1 MVNFFNLSLIYF
13 SIIVN
18 SVISSNIPNDDIA
31 TIDDSYID
39 TDQGK
44 AISNCTDALSN
55 FKNIDVLNV
64 LNAATTSMSNFTFW
78 ASDLGNYDLCM
89 GFPTLEASST
99 VSENSL
105 WHCVAGSTQLKMN
118 SVQSLPF
125 GGLCIPVACSED
137 HLKNAS
143 LLVFV
148 DQYVNNFYKY
158 NASEL
163 NTQFGQQLIS
173 YFIKLDAILNYGQQS
188 NSTYTCGSNSHE
200 MTFDRKAILFMFIIL
215 LLLTFASTF
224 YHMSTAGR
232 DGSDPWIIPVDK
244 NSFLKRSID
253 AFSLIKNVPVIFE
266 ISTGSNGERF
276 AVLDGL
282 RVISIIWI
290 LFSHTFALV
299 TGVGMLNSDYVMPPS
314 GFLVNWYYQIIF
326 SARFA
331 VDTFFFISGFLVVKS
346 LLKKLDISPSDT
358 SSKLPSP
365 QIWIPMMYLHRFMRI
380 LPLYLFCLLFWWKI
394 GVMMGDGPLWYH
406 WDMFIGII

>member
-1 MVNFFNLSLIYF
+1 
-13 SIIVN
+13 
-18 SVISSNIPNDDIA
+18 
-31 TIDDSYID
+31 
-39 TDQGK
+39 
-44 AISNCTDALSN
+44 
-55 FKNIDVLNV
+55 
-64 LNAATTSMSNFTFW
+64 
-78 ASDLGNYDLCM
+78 M
-89 GFPTLEASST
+89 GFPTLEGSSI

-105 WHCVAGSTQLKMN
+105 WHCVAGSTQSKMN

-143 LLVFV
+143 LLLFV

-158 NASEL
+158 NTSEL
-163 NTQFGQQLIS
+163 NSQFGQQLIS

-188 NSTYTCGSNSHE
+188 NSTYTCGSNSHV
-200 MTFDRKAILFMFIIL
+200 MTFDRKAILFIFIVL
-215 LLLTFASTF
+215 LFLTFLSTF

-253 AFSLIKNVPVIFE
+253 AFSLIKNVPMIFE
-266 ISTGSNGERF
+266 SSTGLNGERF

-290 LFSHTFALV
+290 LFSHTFALG

-331 VDTFFFISGFLVVKS
+331 VDTFFFISGFLVVNS

-358 SSKLPSP
+358 SVSKLPP
-365 QIWIPMMYLHRFMRI
+365 AQIWVPMMYLHRIMRI
-380 LPLYLFCLLFWWKI
+380 LPLYIFCLLFWWKI

-406 WDMFIGII
+406 WDMFTGIISYLMIYFPIHV